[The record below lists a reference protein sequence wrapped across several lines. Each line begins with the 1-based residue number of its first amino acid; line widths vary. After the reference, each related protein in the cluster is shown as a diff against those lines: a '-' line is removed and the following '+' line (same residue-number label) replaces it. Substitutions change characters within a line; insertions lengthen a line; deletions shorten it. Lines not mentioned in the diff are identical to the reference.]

1 MMPAFLFPNTMQ
13 TSQSPKIIIAIDGY
27 SSSGKSSMA
36 KALAKIIGYNY
47 VDTGAM
53 YRAVTLY
60 AMQHGMID
68 GDGNVDADAIV
79 AALPGMHIAF
89 TRMPDGSQHTMLNGT
104 DVEDAIR
111 RLDVSNNVSTVSAIA
126 AVRRDLVAKQQA
138 FGVSKGIV
146 MDGRDIGTTVFPD
159 AELKIFVDASAQTR
173 AQRRFKELTDKG
185 SNVTFEEVLAN
196 VVHRDHI
203 DETREESP
211 LRRAADAISLDNSA
225 MTIEQQNQW
234 LLERFNE
241 ALTKSTAHE
250 G

>member
-1 MMPAFLFPNTMQ
+1 MMPAFLFSNTMQ

-79 AALPGMHIAF
+79 AALPEMHIAF

-211 LRRAADAISLDNSA
+211 LRRAADALSLDNSA